1 MRFDPTL
8 AAIRFGTGLSP
19 VLPAPVSVAAMISRL
34 AGPDEA
40 AVRWPVPTY
49 EAMTPTRA
57 MIADATRRRR
67 QTRGTPDEAQA
78 EAAFQDTRRAIG
90 AGVLEGLTRIVARQ
104 IGTADGLRER
114 LVLFWADHFTV
125 RSRNFAGLHLITP
138 FVESV
143 IRPHVAGRFADML
156 RAVVLHPEMVIYLDQ
171 ATSVGPG
178 SPAAARRRRGL
189 NENLAREVLELHTLG
204 VGGPYGQNDVRELA
218 ELLSGLVWDPTRGLH
233 FREDSAEPGSE
244 TVLGTTYSPRAEIGV
259 ISAALDDLAA
269 HPATA
274 AHLAHKLAVHF
285 VSENPPPELVDAM
298 TDSFRATG
306 GDLLAVTAAMLAHP
320 SAWTAPLGK
329 AKPPFSFLTSA
340 LRALGVPAE
349 TIMAADAALLRR
361 LFLRP
366 LREMGQPWQEPL
378 GPDGWSEASEA
389 WISPQGLAIRIGWA
403 MQMPRRIVDPLPD
416 PRVFVATA
424 LGPLAGAAT
433 LFAAEAAESRADG
446 VGVVLAS
453 ADFNRR

>member
-1 MRFDPTL
+1 
-8 AAIRFGTGLSP
+8 
-19 VLPAPVSVAAMISRL
+19 
-34 AGPDEA
+34 
-40 AVRWPVPTY
+40 
-49 EAMTPTRA
+49 
-57 MIADATRRRR
+57 
-67 QTRGTPDEAQA
+67 
-78 EAAFQDTRRAIG
+78 
-90 AGVLEGLTRIVARQ
+90 
-104 IGTADGLRER
+104 
-114 LVLFWADHFTV
+114 
-125 RSRNFAGLHLITP
+125 
-138 FVESV
+138 
-143 IRPHVAGRFADML
+143 
-156 RAVVLHPEMVIYLDQ
+156 
-171 ATSVGPG
+171 
-178 SPAAARRRRGL
+178 
-189 NENLAREVLELHTLG
+189 
-204 VGGPYGQNDVRELA
+204 
-218 ELLSGLVWDPTRGLH
+218 
-233 FREDSAEPGSE
+233 
-244 TVLGTTYSPRAEIGV
+244 VLGTTYSPRAEIGV